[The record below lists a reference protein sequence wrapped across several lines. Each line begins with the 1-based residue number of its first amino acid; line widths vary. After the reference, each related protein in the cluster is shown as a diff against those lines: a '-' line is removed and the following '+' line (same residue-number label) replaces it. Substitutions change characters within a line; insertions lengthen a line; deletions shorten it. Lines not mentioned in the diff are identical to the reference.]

1 VRDPLFA
8 RCLYLEDSQGSSLA
22 IVCLDLASVDFEAAN
37 ELRKE
42 IREKTGTNHAL
53 INFSHS
59 HASVPLGPRGRTRIA
74 NDTGSQWNDQTLD
87 AIVAMVKKAKGR
99 AGPASLRAGRAAA
112 QVGFNRRLVNKETGA
127 VEMNVNRDG
136 PVVPWVNVLVADSS
150 ETHKP
155 VAVLFEHAAHPV
167 IAPTAT
173 QLISADYPGA
183 AAKRIRQVLGDGA
196 IALFAQGCGGNINGF
211 PLRST
216 HEQADQAGR
225 RLGDAAI
232 EAIAASEPIK
242 SQAFRVKYAEAML
255 PSAPLPSE
263 EEWKTMAEQ
272 NKADPRR
279 MEQLNRIR
287 GLLDRGE
294 KPPPRR
300 LAACAV
306 MFGSEWCLVAM
317 SGEMF
322 CQYELWV
329 DKNAPFKRSMTFGY
343 TGGGSGYIAMDEDLR
358 MGAKGGYEAA
368 RLPNWCGQVWGPCIG
383 PPAVGCEKIVKD
395 TLASLWAD
403 GEKKGQKRCRERTS

>member
-1 VRDPLFA
+1 
-8 RCLYLEDSQGSSLA
+8 
-22 IVCLDLASVDFEAAN
+22 
-37 ELRKE
+37 
-42 IREKTGTNHAL
+42 L

-59 HASVPLGPRGRTRIA
+59 HASVSLGPRGRARLA
-74 NDTGSQWNDQTLD
+74 NDTGSKWNDRTLD
-87 AIVAMVKKAKGR
+87 AVVAMVKKAKAS

-112 QVGFNRRLVNKETGA
+112 QVGFNRRLANKRTGA

-136 PVVPWVNVLVADSS
+136 PVVPWVNVLVAGSS
-150 ETHKP
+150 EAHRP

-173 QLISADYPGA
+173 RLITADYPGA
-183 AAKRIRQVLGDGA
+183 AVKRVREVLGHGV
-196 IALFAQGCGGNINGF
+196 IALFGQGCGGNINGF

-225 RLGDAAI
+225 RLGDAAL

-242 SQAFRVKYAEAML
+242 SQTFSVKYAEAML

-263 EEWKTMAEQ
+263 EEWKAMAEQ
-272 NKADPRR
+272 NKADARR
-279 MEQLNRIR
+279 MEQLSRIR
-287 GLLDRGE
+287 ALLDRGE
-294 KPPPRR
+294 KPPSRR

-306 MFGSEWCLVAM
+306 MFGSEWCLVTM
-317 SGEMF
+317 PGEMF

-343 TGGGSGYIAMDEDLR
+343 TNGSSGYIAVDEDLR

-368 RLPNWCGQVWGPCIG
+368 RLPNWGGQVWGPCVG

-395 TLASLWAD
+395 TLASLWAQD
-403 GEKKGQKRCRERTS
+403 AAGTR